1 MQKILLINKD
11 LAVESAKKLMK
22 TEMNVAKEC
31 AALLIPSLIAA
42 HESLEASLLE
52 IYATLL
58 FGDSPQQ
65 KIIAAKYLQVN

>member
-11 LAVESAKKLMK
+11 LVVDSVKKLMK
-22 TEMNVAKEC
+22 TEMNIAKEC

-42 HESLEASLLE
+42 HDSLEASLLE
-52 IYATLL
+52 IYANLL
-58 FGDSPQQ
+58 IGDSPQQ